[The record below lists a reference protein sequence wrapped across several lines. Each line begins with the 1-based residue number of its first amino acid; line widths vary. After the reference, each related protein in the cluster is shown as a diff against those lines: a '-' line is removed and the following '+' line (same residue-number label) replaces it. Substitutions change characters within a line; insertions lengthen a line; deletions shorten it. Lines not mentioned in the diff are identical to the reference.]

1 MILQKIFQLKIILT
15 QNSEKGIIK
24 SKVIATDS
32 ETRNYR
38 ECGGFDMINLKKA
51 AAGILAAGL
60 ILSLTACDEE
70 TAVSGSNAG
79 TSNAGVPD
87 ANANAVAT
95 TPLVTTTYD
104 TDPAVIDAA
113 KEASASL
120 DNPDLEVTKR
130 LKWMAWW
137 DIDETTAAAEMFKSV
152 YGIPATGD
160 DPSREGRIFEYINVA
175 YGERYD
181 KLATAIQSGD
191 SPDLFPF
198 EIRDFPYGV
207 LKGRYQPV
215 DKIIDL
221 STSKWDGARD
231 VMDQFQLNGRYYCA
245 IYEISFDSLLYYRK
259 SIVEGAGLKDPRTLF
274 ENDEWTWDT
283 FLDMARQFQQS
294 GDGKYVI
301 EGYNPENEFVVS
313 TGYPIIANDG
323 TKLVNNMNNA
333 NVERVM
339 DLLSTLQKENLRYPL
354 HELNGWSVNPKAW
367 AQGDILFYGNGGT
380 WEFEGDSGLNKFAQ
394 RFGWNDDEICVV
406 PYPRDPQADKYYHF
420 MKQDAMMWC
429 KGSTNDAGV
438 AAWIDCS
445 VTSSLDPA
453 VTAASKQQS
462 KDKNGW
468 TDYNLDFIYSQ
479 TTLDGTSKLTPI
491 FDFKNGLGTDIAS
504 ADSADSNVEQLT
516 KYVYIQG
523 EQSYTQLREANFAV
537 IDARI
542 NEINEAIKNLT

>member
-1 MILQKIFQLKIILT
+1 
-15 QNSEKGIIK
+15 
-24 SKVIATDS
+24 
-32 ETRNYR
+32 
-38 ECGGFDMINLKKA
+38 MINFKKA
-51 AAGILAAGL
+51 AAGVLAAGM

-70 TAVSGSNAG
+70 SGTTVSGSG
-79 TSNAGVPD
+79 TSNAAPD
-87 ANANAVAT
+87 ANANAVVT

-120 DNPDLEVTKR
+120 DNPDLKVDKR
-130 LKWMAWW
+130 IKWMAWW
-137 DIDETTAAAEMFKSV
+137 DIDETTAAAELFKKA
-152 YGIPATGD
+152 YGIPATGE

-207 LKGRYQPV
+207 IKGRYQPV
-215 DKIIDL
+215 DTIL
-221 STSKWDGARD
+221 NLEGSKWDGARD
-231 VMDQFQLNGRYYCA
+231 VLNQFRLNGRYYCA

-259 SIVEGAGLKDPRTLF
+259 SVLEGAGLKDPRTLF

-313 TGYPIIANDG
+313 TGTPIIENDG
-323 TKLVNNMNNA
+323 TKLINNMNNA

-491 FDFKNGLGTDIAS
+491 FDFKNGIGTDV
-504 ADSADSNVEQLT
+504 ADAGKAESPVESLT
-516 KYVYIQG
+516 KTVFLTG
-523 EQSYTQLREANFAV
+523 EKTYTQLREENFAT
-537 IDARI
+537 IDTRI
-542 NEINEAIKNLT
+542 NELNDAISKL

>member
-1 MILQKIFQLKIILT
+1 M
-15 QNSEKGIIK
+15 K
-24 SKVIATDS
+24 SKMKLS
-32 ETRNYR
+32 GQLRSYLR
-38 ECGGFDMINLKKA
+38 WP
-51 AAGILAAGL
+51 L
-60 ILSLTACDEE
+60 ILSILMLVMNIGMYFVDVMAGMWFTLFFAVYVIAAAVLYYRQRPQVINELITFATEYGQVQKHLIQELALPYAVMDSQGKLLWVNKEFTKITGKDTQYHKCIATIFPELTVERLPKNEEE
-70 TAVSGSNAG
+70 T
-79 TSNAGVPD
+79 D
-87 ANANAVAT
+87 
-95 TPLVTTTYD
+95 
-104 TDPAVIDAA
+104 
-113 KEASASL
+113 
-120 DNPDLEVTKR
+120 
-130 LKWMAWW
+130 
-137 DIDETTAAAEMFKSV
+137 
-152 YGIPATGD
+152 
-160 DPSREGRIFEYINVA
+160 INVA

-207 LKGRYQPV
+207 LKGRYQPI

-259 SIVEGAGLKDPRTLF
+259 SVVEGAGLQDPRTLF
-274 ENDEWTWDT
+274 ENDEWTWDA
-283 FLDMARQFQQS
+283 FLEMAREFQKS
-294 GDGKYVI
+294 GDNKYTI
-301 EGYNPENEFVVS
+301 DGYNPENEFVVS
-313 TGYPIIANDG
+313 TGTPIVSNVNGVI
-323 TKLVNNMNNA
+323 TNNMYDA
-333 NVERVM
+333 NVERAM
-339 DLLSTLQKENLRYPL
+339 DLLSTLQKENLRYPR

-367 AQGDILFYGNGGT
+367 AQGDTLFYGNGGT
-380 WEFEGDSGLNKFAQ
+380 WEFEGDSGLNRFAQ
-394 RFGWNDDEICVV
+394 RFGWSDDEICVV

-420 MKQDAMMWC
+420 MKQDALMWC

-438 AAWIDCS
+438 AAWIDCN
-445 VTSSLDPA
+445 VTASLDPA
-453 VTAASKQQS
+453 TTAASIAQS
-462 KDKNGW
+462 KEKNGW
-468 TDYNLDFIYSQ
+468 SDYNLDFIYSQ

-504 ADSADSNVEQLT
+504 ADTADSNVEQLT

>member
-1 MILQKIFQLKIILT
+1 M
-15 QNSEKGIIK
+15 
-24 SKVIATDS
+24 
-32 ETRNYR
+32 
-38 ECGGFDMINLKKA
+38 
-51 AAGILAAGL
+51 
-60 ILSLTACDEE
+60 
-70 TAVSGSNAG
+70 
-79 TSNAGVPD
+79 
-87 ANANAVAT
+87 
-95 TPLVTTTYD
+95 
-104 TDPAVIDAA
+104 
-113 KEASASL
+113 
-120 DNPDLEVTKR
+120 
-130 LKWMAWW
+130 
-137 DIDETTAAAEMFKSV
+137 
-152 YGIPATGD
+152 
-160 DPSREGRIFEYINVA
+160 
-175 YGERYD
+175 
-181 KLATAIQSGD
+181 
-191 SPDLFPF
+191 
-198 EIRDFPYGV
+198 
-207 LKGRYQPV
+207 
-215 DKIIDL
+215 
-221 STSKWDGARD
+221 
-231 VMDQFQLNGRYYCA
+231 
-245 IYEISFDSLLYYRK
+245 
-259 SIVEGAGLKDPRTLF
+259 F

-313 TGYPIIANDG
+313 TGTPIIENDG
-323 TKLVNNMNNA
+323 TKLINNMNNA

-491 FDFKNGLGTDIAS
+491 FDFKNGIGTDV
-504 ADSADSNVEQLT
+504 ADAGKAESPVESLT
-516 KYVYIQG
+516 KTVFLTG
-523 EQSYTQLREANFAV
+523 EKTYTQLREENFAT
-537 IDARI
+537 IDTRI
-542 NEINEAIKNLT
+542 NELNDAISKL

>member
-1 MILQKIFQLKIILT
+1 MNKFK
-15 QNSEKGIIK
+15 
-24 SKVIATDS
+24 
-32 ETRNYR
+32 R
-38 ECGGFDMINLKKA
+38 A
-51 AAGILAAGL
+51 AAAVLASAMVL
-60 ILSLTACDEE
+60 ALTACDEE
-70 TAVSGSNAG
+70 TPAAGSNAG
-79 TSNAGVPD
+79 TSNAAAPD
-87 ANANAVAT
+87 ANANAVFT

-104 TDPAVIDAA
+104 TDPAVQEAVEGAA
-113 KEASASL
+113 ASL
-120 DNPDLEVTKR
+120 DNPDLKVDKR
-130 LKWMAWW
+130 IKWMAWW
-137 DIDETTAAAEMFKSV
+137 DIDETTAAAELFKKA
-152 YGIPATGD
+152 YGIPSTGE

-221 STSKWDGARD
+221 SSSKWDGARD

-259 SIVEGAGLKDPRTLF
+259 SVVEGAGLQDPRTLF
-274 ENDEWTWDT
+274 ENDEWTWDA
-283 FLDMARQFQQS
+283 FLEMAREFQKS
-294 GDGKYVI
+294 GDNKYTI
-301 EGYNPENEFVVS
+301 DGYNPENEFVVS
-313 TGYPIIANDG
+313 TGTPIVSNVNGVI
-323 TKLVNNMNNA
+323 TNNMYDA
-333 NVERVM
+333 NVERAM
-339 DLLSTLQKENLRYPL
+339 DLLSTLQKENLRYPR

-367 AQGDILFYGNGGT
+367 AQGDTLFYGNGGT
-380 WEFEGDSGLNKFAQ
+380 WEFEGDSGLNRFAQ
-394 RFGWNDDEICVV
+394 RFGWSDDEICVV

-420 MKQDAMMWC
+420 MKQDALMWC

-438 AAWIDCS
+438 AAWIDCN
-445 VTSSLDPA
+445 VTASLDPA
-453 VTAASKQQS
+453 TTATSIAQS
-462 KDKNGW
+462 KEKNGW
-468 TDYNLDFIYSQ
+468 SDYNLDFIYSQ

-504 ADSADSNVEQLT
+504 ADTADSNVEQLT